1 MRNLFILFIIVI
13 SATHFAVSQPV
24 ISKKKFHLYLL
35 AGQSN
40 MAGRGTVE
48 QDDKTTHPRIW
59 MLNKN
64 NQWELAIEPL
74 HFDKPSVVGVGPGF
88 SFAKEMAKK
97 DTNIVIGLIPCA
109 VGGSPISVWEA
120 AKYYEPTKSYPYD
133 DAIKRT
139 KIAMQKGTLKGILW
153 QQGESD
159 SDSVKAT
166 FYDKKLETLVKKF
179 RKEFKVRS
187 LPFVAG
193 KIADF
198 YIVKHPYAQ
207 VVNKAIEKSSQ
218 NIKNTAFVSSADL
231 KHKGDETYFDSQS
244 ARELGKRFAEVFQ
257 KINSKKLNGKYN

>member
-1 MRNLFILFIIVI
+1 MRKLFLMYLILIF
-13 SATHFAVSQPV
+13 SMHFVSGQPS

-40 MAGRGTVE
+40 MAGRGTIE
-48 QDDKTTHPRIW
+48 QEDKTTHSRIW

-64 NQWELAIEPL
+64 NQWELATEPM
-74 HFDKPSVVGVGPGF
+74 HFDKPSIVGVGPGF
-88 SFAKEMAKK
+88 SFAKEMVKM

-120 AKYYEPTKSYPYD
+120 TKYYEPTKSYPYD

-139 KIAMQKGTLKGILW
+139 KIAMKNGTLKGVLW
-153 QQGESD
+153 QKGESD
-159 SDSVKAT
+159 SDSVNAS
-166 FYDKKLETLVKKF
+166 FYNKKLETLVKSF
-179 RKEFKVRS
+179 RKEFKIRS
-187 LPFVAG
+187 LKFVAG

-207 VVNKAIEKSSQ
+207 VVNNAIEKSSQ

-231 KHKGDETYFDSQS
+231 KDKGDETHFDSQS
-244 ARELGKRFAEVFQ
+244 ARELGKRFAVVYQQFIKQ
-257 KINSKKLNGKYN
+257 RQ